1 MTGIDAR
8 IPTSTLSSSGLAN
21 RNILNTNTLLCASSS
36 LRRRIPVHPCLEN
49 RLLALPAFRL
59 NYARSRLASNAF
71 CSLRRH
77 QVFCLYREA
86 EGKTPSPLHATMQL
100 WIRPLDHPI
109 RNLVILCVGWKLLL
123 LLIAVLSPGPGYDT
137 SASLYSP
144 SAAEDRQLPP
154 AIQYILCKLVR
165 WDAIYFV
172 QTAHRGYVFEQ
183 EWAFGWGFSRL
194 ISLCTAGERFLW
206 LQRKY

>member
-1 MTGIDAR
+1 MHLTHFATAPS
-8 IPTSTLSSSGLAN
+8 PTFLS
-21 RNILNTNTLLCASSS
+21 
-36 LRRRIPVHPCLEN
+36 
-49 RLLALPAFRL
+49 LPKGRG
-59 NYARSRLASNAF
+59 
-71 CSLRRH
+71 
-77 QVFCLYREA
+77 E
-86 EGKTPSPLHATMQL
+86 TPSLLHPIMQL
-100 WIRPLDHPI
+100 WIRPLDRPI
-109 RNLVILCVGWKLLL
+109 RNLVLFCVGWKLLL

-154 AIQYILCKLVR
+154 AIQYILGKLVR

-194 ISLCTAGERFLW
+194 VSLCTAGERL
-206 LQRKY
+206 LGRQRKC